1 VATSDLAGKEI
12 AMLGSRVARTLSWLV
27 LSFFVLLLPLA
38 CKAHSTPAADSS
50 SASNPSSDEA
60 ERTRKMEEKAADI
73 KSKEEEIRNMQGTD
87 EEKADAVKKLD
98 AERQEL
104 IEMQDKGK

>member
-1 VATSDLAGKEI
+1 
-12 AMLGSRVARTLSWLV
+12 MLGSRGPRTLSWMV
-27 LSFFVLLLPLA
+27 LSLLVLLPLA
-38 CKAHSTPAADSS
+38 CKPHSKPAEESG
-50 SASNPSSDEA
+50 SASNPSVENA
-60 ERTRKMEEKAADI
+60 ELTRKMEEKAADI
-73 KSKEEEIRNMQGTD
+73 RTKEEEIRNMQGTD